1 MALEH
6 VLLGMLS
13 RPTSGYE
20 LRKQFV
26 EGPALFWSA
35 EFSQIYSALKKM
47 EKAGWLRGTRRR
59 SRRGPPAIVY
69 RRTAR
74 GKAELERWLR
84 SGPELRA
91 DRAAYVGQL
100 IFMGQID
107 DLDATRRFL
116 EQVERSFAEALRTLE
131 DADAGLRGGGD
142 PADAEAVD
150 AEAFHE
156 LLSVRLGAA
165 VYRARVRA
173 CRDALRLVDER
184 MRRGGRDA

>member
-6 VLLGMLS
+6 ILLGMLS
-13 RPTSGYE
+13 RPTSGYA
-20 LRKQFV
+20 LRQQFA

-35 EFSQIYSALKKM
+35 EYSQIYGALKKM
-47 EKAGWLRGTRRR
+47 EKAGWLRSSRRR

-69 RRTAR
+69 RRTAKGR
-74 GKAELERWLR
+74 AELERWLR

-107 DLDATRRFL
+107 DLEATRRFL
-116 EQVERSFAEALRTLE
+116 GAVERRFAGVLGTLEAAEAELRVP
-131 DADAGLRGGGD
+131 D
-142 PADAEAVD
+142 PSDPGALD

-156 LLSVRLGAA
+156 LLSVRLGSA
-165 VYRARVRA
+165 VHRARVRA
-173 CRDALRLVDER
+173 CREALRLVEKR
-184 MRRGGRDA
+184 IRGGARDA